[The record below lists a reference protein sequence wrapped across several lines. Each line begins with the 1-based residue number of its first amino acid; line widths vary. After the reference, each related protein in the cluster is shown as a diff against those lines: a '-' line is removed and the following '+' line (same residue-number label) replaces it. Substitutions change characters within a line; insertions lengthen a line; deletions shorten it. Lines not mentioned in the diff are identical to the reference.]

1 MKLNTKNRMLT
12 LIILASLIAVNSACI
27 SNSHAVTTEVDLWP
41 DVTIVST
48 ADIDVDINSVLLSQ
62 MSKQALFET
71 EHLSNIQV
79 TKTGLRMT
87 IKSEL
92 ALNSDVDDAVIDP
105 AVEVTDD
112 VSSWQLELFLDKGT
126 PFIKNETD
134 QTDAYA
140 ITDNFNSNTYNL
152 LAIPKARSNSTSA
165 TTITISYSDALT
177 GNISDSADTTNT
189 TILNELVPVQKFLF
203 YRLDLE
209 QTNSSR
215 PYILHIAF
223 DELICDAI
231 YIYSLPSTQDFRD
244 ERYEEIWMGTDA
256 AAINVSELA
265 DTTEWQKIYKLGADY
280 TEDFQTNT
288 VKGVGFETADEFED
302 ALYETWVK
310 IINNEIGAYL
320 HAQAIDFGDIKD
332 YLLTDCTLKTT
343 LGGNIPTK
351 IYDTLRVEKNEAS
364 AAETY
369 VKETRDDTIRRF
381 TITTAIKPNIL
392 KENDDAEGISDVS
405 NALIAAAQRSKGSPT
420 SFATNILDKVT
431 GATQKISE
439 PLAAFIVRAR
449 LKAYELGLSDTAIL
463 SIIIVSSSLGG
474 IGLIATIAWLATRKK

>member
-1 MKLNTKNRMLT
+1 MKLNTKNRMLAI
-12 LIILASLIAVNSACI
+12 IILASLIVVNSACI
-27 SNSHAVTTEVDLWP
+27 SNSHAETTEADLWP
-41 DVTIVST
+41 AVTILST
-48 ADIDVDINSVLLSQ
+48 ADIDVDINSVSLSQ
-62 MSKQALFET
+62 MSRQALFDT

-92 ALNSDVDDAVIDP
+92 SLNSDVDDAVIDP
-105 AVEVTDD
+105 AVEVMDD

-134 QTDAYA
+134 QTDAYV
-140 ITDNFNSNTYNL
+140 ITDDFNSNTYNL

-165 TTITISYSDALT
+165 TTITISYSDALS

-223 DELICDAI
+223 DELMCDAI

-244 ERYEEIWMGTDA
+244 ERYEEIWMGLDA

-280 TEDFQTNT
+280 TENFQTNT
-288 VKGVGFETADEFED
+288 AKGVGFETADEFED
-302 ALYETWVK
+302 ALIETWVK

-320 HAQAIDFGDIKD
+320 YAEAIDIGDIDD
-332 YLLTDCTLKTT
+332 YTLTECNLKCGAPRP
-343 LGGNIPTK
+343 LSEE
-351 IYDTLRVEKNEAS
+351 IYDSLRVERNEAS

-369 VKETRDDTIRRF
+369 TKETRDNTIRRF

-405 NALIAAAQRSKGSPT
+405 NALLAAAERSKGSST

-463 SIIIVSSSLGG
+463 SIIIVSASLGG
-474 IGLIATIAWLATRKK
+474 IGFIATIAWLIARKK